1 MLQGPL
7 TRTLGPSCIWVIFL
21 KTAVLRG
28 VFTQGGPPCGLHGGF
43 LCFGHPENPLL
54 AALPP
59 ASTVSPSALFPALCC
74 RWYYDGLSRGEA
86 EDMLMR
92 VPRDGAFLIRR
103 REGTD
108 SYAITFR

>member
-1 MLQGPL
+1 MFYPSYMLVVFEKIAVLSDVLGRGGPL
-7 TRTLGPSCIWVIFL
+7 CNFHRDFWGRIPGLL
-21 KTAVLRG
+21 TAHRVLRCAWPSHL
-28 VFTQGGPPCGLHGGF
+28 VPF
-43 LCFGHPENPLL
+43 LCH
-54 AALPP
+54 
-59 ASTVSPSALFPALCC
+59 

>member
-1 MLQGPL
+1 MCRSHRGFWGRVSGIL
-7 TRTLGPSCIWVIFL
+7 RAHCFL
-21 KTAVLRG
+21 LRG
-28 VFTQGGPPCGLHGGF
+28 
-43 LCFGHPENPLL
+43 
-54 AALPP
+54 
-59 ASTVSPSALFPALCC
+59 SPSLGCFLALCC

-92 VPRDGAFLIRR
+92 VPRDGAFLIRK

>member
-1 MLQGPL
+1 MGGHL
-7 TRTLGPSCIWVIFL
+7 TWPFS
-21 KTAVLRG
+21 
-28 VFTQGGPPCGLHGGF
+28 
-43 LCFGHPENPLL
+43 LCR
-54 AALPP
+54 
-59 ASTVSPSALFPALCC
+59 

>member
-1 MLQGPL
+1 MWFAW
-7 TRTLGPSCIWVIFL
+7 WVP
-21 KTAVLRG
+21 G
-28 VFTQGGPPCGLHGGF
+28 

>member
-1 MLQGPL
+1 MYFRPPGDPPRPPLLPVLAASPL
-7 TRTLGPSCIWVIFL
+7 TIALG
-21 KTAVLRG
+21 
-28 VFTQGGPPCGLHGGF
+28 
-43 LCFGHPENPLL
+43 
-54 AALPP
+54 
-59 ASTVSPSALFPALCC
+59 LCC

-92 VPRDGAFLIRR
+92 VPRDGAFLIRK